1 VCYINDVFGV
11 GVFKDKTCSKQ
22 VNGFFLLTFLFAI
35 CTPQVNLNLEIMFV
49 SVCLMGNMMF
59 LAHIWCAIE
68 KRIIL

>member
-1 VCYINDVFGV
+1 
-11 GVFKDKTCSKQ
+11 
-22 VNGFFLLTFLFAI
+22 
-35 CTPQVNLNLEIMFV
+35 LEIMFV